1 MSELLVASSAAD
13 TPGQGMSVTAGA
25 LLRDAREAAG
35 LHIAALAVAL
45 KVPVAKLEALEA
57 DNFSALPDM
66 VFVRA
71 LASSVCR
78 TLKIDPQAVLALLP
92 QGEGPR
98 LSAGDVGLNAPVK
111 GFAGR
116 SSAAP
121 FKGAGS
127 RSFVWAVGLLL
138 IGAALMMFLPRGLDA
153 DLSALLKQPETTTKI
168 PMPTG
173 NVAQE
178 ISVAVGA
185 EQRVPSAAPAPAPAP
200 APAAAAAPAPAPAPA
215 AAAAAGVGVEL
226 PAGESIKPA
235 GIASH
240 PIVLPSVEASAPSSA
255 PAADAPSGVLAFKA
269 RSESWIQ
276 VRDAAGA
283 LVLQRNLAPNE
294 LVSVSGVLPLAV
306 VIGRAD
312 ATEVF
317 VRGKPYDIGPV
328 SRENVARF
336 EVK

>member
-1 MSELLVASSAAD
+1 M
-13 TPGQGMSVTAGA
+13 TAGA

-185 EQRVPSAAPAPAPAP
+185 EQRVPSAAPAPAA
-200 APAAAAAPAPAPAPA
+200 A

-283 LVLQRNLAPNE
+283 LVLQRTLAHNE
-294 LVSVSGVLPLAV
+294 PASVSGVLPLAV

>member
-1 MSELLVASSAAD
+1 M
-13 TPGQGMSVTAGA
+13 TAGA

-185 EQRVPSAAPAPAPAP
+185 EQRVPSAAPAPAPA
-200 APAAAAAPAPAPAPA
+200 
-215 AAAAAGVGVEL
+215 AAAGVGVEL

>member
-1 MSELLVASSAAD
+1 M
-13 TPGQGMSVTAGA
+13 TAGA

-200 APAAAAAPAPAPAPA
+200 A
-215 AAAAAGVGVEL
+215 AGVGVEL

-294 LVSVSGVLPLAV
+294 LVSVSGVLPLVV

>member
-25 LLRDAREAAG
+25 LLRDAREEAG

-185 EQRVPSAAPAPAPAP
+185 EQRVPSAAPAPAPA
-200 APAAAAAPAPAPAPA
+200 
-215 AAAAAGVGVEL
+215 AAAGVGVEL

>member
-1 MSELLVASSAAD
+1 M
-13 TPGQGMSVTAGA
+13 TAGA

-185 EQRVPSAAPAPAPAP
+185 EQRVPSAAPAPA
-200 APAAAAAPAPAPAPA
+200 
-215 AAAAAGVGVEL
+215 AAAGVGVEL

>member
-98 LSAGDVGLNAPVK
+98 LSAADVGLNAPVK

-121 FKGAGS
+121 FKGAGT

-185 EQRVPSAAPAPAPAP
+185 EERVPSAAPAPA
-200 APAAAAAPAPAPAPA
+200 A
-215 AAAAAGVGVEL
+215 AAAAAVGVGVEL

>member
-121 FKGAGS
+121 FKGAGT

-185 EQRVPSAAPAPAPAP
+185 EQRVPSAAPAPAPA
-200 APAAAAAPAPAPAPA
+200 
-215 AAAAAGVGVEL
+215 AGVGVEL

-255 PAADAPSGVLAFKA
+255 PATDAPSGVLAFKA

>member
-185 EQRVPSAAPAPAPAP
+185 EQRVPSAAPAPA
-200 APAAAAAPAPAPAPA
+200 

-255 PAADAPSGVLAFKA
+255 PATDAPSGVLAFKA

>member
-200 APAAAAAPAPAPAPA
+200 A
-215 AAAAAGVGVEL
+215 AGVGVEL

>member
-1 MSELLVASSAAD
+1 MSEVLVASSAAD
-13 TPGQGMSVTAGA
+13 MPGQGMSVTAGA

-185 EQRVPSAAPAPAPAP
+185 EQRVPSAAPAPAPA
-200 APAAAAAPAPAPAPA
+200 
-215 AAAAAGVGVEL
+215 AAAGVGVEL

>member
-185 EQRVPSAAPAPAPAP
+185 EQRVPAPAP
-200 APAAAAAPAPAPAPA
+200 
-215 AAAAAGVGVEL
+215 AAAAGVGVEL

>member
-35 LHIAALAVAL
+35 LHIAALAVVL

-200 APAAAAAPAPAPAPA
+200 A
-215 AAAAAGVGVEL
+215 AGVGVEL

>member
-1 MSELLVASSAAD
+1 M
-13 TPGQGMSVTAGA
+13 TAGA

-185 EQRVPSAAPAPAPAP
+185 EERVPSAAPA
-200 APAAAAAPAPAPAPA
+200 A
-215 AAAAAGVGVEL
+215 AAAAAVGVGVEL

>member
-185 EQRVPSAAPAPAPAP
+185 EQRVPSAAPAPAPA
-200 APAAAAAPAPAPAPA
+200 AAAAV
-215 AAAAAGVGVEL
+215 GVGVEL

-276 VRDAAGA
+276 VRDSAGA

>member
-1 MSELLVASSAAD
+1 M
-13 TPGQGMSVTAGA
+13 TAGA

-173 NVAQE
+173 DVAQE

-185 EQRVPSAAPAPAPAP
+185 EERVPSA
-200 APAAAAAPAPAPAPA
+200 APAPA

>member
-1 MSELLVASSAAD
+1 M
-13 TPGQGMSVTAGA
+13 TAGA

-98 LSAGDVGLNAPVK
+98 LSAADVGLNAPVK

-185 EQRVPSAAPAPAPAP
+185 EQRVPSAAPAPAPA
-200 APAAAAAPAPAPAPA
+200 AA

>member
-185 EQRVPSAAPAPAPAP
+185 EQRVPSAAPAPAA
-200 APAAAAAPAPAPAPA
+200 A

>member
-173 NVAQE
+173 DVAQE

-185 EQRVPSAAPAPAPAP
+185 EERVPSA
-200 APAAAAAPAPAPAPA
+200 APAPA

>member
-1 MSELLVASSAAD
+1 MSEVLVASSAAD
-13 TPGQGMSVTAGA
+13 MPGQGMSVTAGA

-57 DNFSALPDM
+57 DNYSALPDM

-111 GFAGR
+111 GFASR

-185 EQRVPSAAPAPAPAP
+185 EQRVPSAAPAPA
-200 APAAAAAPAPAPAPA
+200 A
-215 AAAAAGVGVEL
+215 AAAAAVGVGVEL

>member
-98 LSAGDVGLNAPVK
+98 LSAADVGLNAPVK

-173 NVAQE
+173 DVAQE

-185 EQRVPSAAPAPAPAP
+185 EERVPSAAPAPAP
-200 APAAAAAPAPAPAPA
+200 
-215 AAAAAGVGVEL
+215 AAAAGVGVEL

>member
-200 APAAAAAPAPAPAPA
+200 AAA

-255 PAADAPSGVLAFKA
+255 PATDAPSGVLAFKA

>member
-185 EQRVPSAAPAPAPAP
+185 EQRVPSAAPAAAP
-200 APAAAAAPAPAPAPA
+200 APAAA

>member
-98 LSAGDVGLNAPVK
+98 LSAADVGLNAPVK

-185 EQRVPSAAPAPAPAP
+185 EQRVPSAAPAPAP
-200 APAAAAAPAPAPAPA
+200 
-215 AAAAAGVGVEL
+215 AAAAGVGVEL

>member
-1 MSELLVASSAAD
+1 M
-13 TPGQGMSVTAGA
+13 TAGA

-185 EQRVPSAAPAPAPAP
+185 EQRVPSAAPAPAPA
-200 APAAAAAPAPAPAPA
+200 AA

-255 PAADAPSGVLAFKA
+255 PATDAPSGVLAFKA

>member
-1 MSELLVASSAAD
+1 M
-13 TPGQGMSVTAGA
+13 TAGA

-121 FKGAGS
+121 FKGAGT

-185 EQRVPSAAPAPAPAP
+185 EQRVPSAAPAPAPA
-200 APAAAAAPAPAPAPA
+200 AAP
-215 AAAAAGVGVEL
+215 AAAAGVGVEL

>member
-1 MSELLVASSAAD
+1 M
-13 TPGQGMSVTAGA
+13 TAGA

-200 APAAAAAPAPAPAPA
+200 A
-215 AAAAAGVGVEL
+215 AGVGVEL

-255 PAADAPSGVLAFKA
+255 PATDAPSGVLAFKA

>member
-185 EQRVPSAAPAPAPAP
+185 EERVPSAAPAPAP
-200 APAAAAAPAPAPAPA
+200 
-215 AAAAAGVGVEL
+215 AAAAGVGVEL

>member
-121 FKGAGS
+121 FKGAGT

-200 APAAAAAPAPAPAPA
+200 
-215 AAAAAGVGVEL
+215 AAAAGVGVEL

>member
-200 APAAAAAPAPAPAPA
+200 APAAAAA
-215 AAAAAGVGVEL
+215 AAAGVGVEL

>member
-98 LSAGDVGLNAPVK
+98 LSAADVGLNAPVK

-185 EQRVPSAAPAPAPAP
+185 EQRVPSAAPA
-200 APAAAAAPAPAPAPA
+200 A
-215 AAAAAGVGVEL
+215 AAAAAVGVGVEL

>member
-1 MSELLVASSAAD
+1 M
-13 TPGQGMSVTAGA
+13 TAGA

-35 LHIAALAVAL
+35 LHIAALAVVL

-98 LSAGDVGLNAPVK
+98 LSAADVGLNAPVK

-185 EQRVPSAAPAPAPAP
+185 EQRVPSAAPAPAP
-200 APAAAAAPAPAPAPA
+200 
-215 AAAAAGVGVEL
+215 AAAAGVGVEL

>member
-1 MSELLVASSAAD
+1 MSEVLVASSAAD

-185 EQRVPSAAPAPAPAP
+185 EQRVPSAAPAPAPA
-200 APAAAAAPAPAPAPA
+200 
-215 AAAAAGVGVEL
+215 AAAGVGVEL

>member
-1 MSELLVASSAAD
+1 MSEVLVASSAAD
-13 TPGQGMSVTAGA
+13 MPGQGMSVTAGA

-200 APAAAAAPAPAPAPA
+200 A
-215 AAAAAGVGVEL
+215 AAAGVGVEL

>member
-1 MSELLVASSAAD
+1 M
-13 TPGQGMSVTAGA
+13 TAGA

-35 LHIAALAVAL
+35 LHIAALAVVL

-185 EQRVPSAAPAPAPAP
+185 EQRVPSAAPAPA
-200 APAAAAAPAPAPAPA
+200 
-215 AAAAAGVGVEL
+215 AAAGVGVEL

-255 PAADAPSGVLAFKA
+255 PATDAPSGVLAFKA

-294 LVSVSGVLPLAV
+294 PVSVSGVLPLAV

>member
-121 FKGAGS
+121 FKGAGT

-185 EQRVPSAAPAPAPAP
+185 EQRVPSAAPA
-200 APAAAAAPAPAPAPA
+200 A
-215 AAAAAGVGVEL
+215 AAAAAAAAAVGVGVEL

>member
-1 MSELLVASSAAD
+1 M
-13 TPGQGMSVTAGA
+13 TAGA

-185 EQRVPSAAPAPAPAP
+185 EQRVPSAAPAPA
-200 APAAAAAPAPAPAPA
+200 
-215 AAAAAGVGVEL
+215 AAAGVGVEL

-255 PAADAPSGVLAFKA
+255 PATDAPSGVLAFKA